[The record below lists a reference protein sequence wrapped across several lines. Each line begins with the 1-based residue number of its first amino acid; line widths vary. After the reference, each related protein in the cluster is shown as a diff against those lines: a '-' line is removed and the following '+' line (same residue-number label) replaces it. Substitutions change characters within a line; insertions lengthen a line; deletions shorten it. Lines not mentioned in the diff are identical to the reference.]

1 VDSYSIGL
9 SGLSAAQKC
18 LEVAGN
24 NIANAAT
31 EGYHKQRVLLNPAYS
46 SQVGSLVLGGG
57 VEVADITRLIDTLL
71 EEEILRQN
79 SILEQA
85 SQELSTLR
93 TVESAFG
100 EFSGGNSLSAAMDEF
115 FNALQ
120 DLSAHPG
127 EIIWQKQVVSTA
139 EALAG
144 QFRTM
149 RDFLGKLENQITL
162 EVKNTVEQINTLASQ
177 IGDLNNRIQTMEIGG
192 GKANNLR
199 DQRDQYITELSKL
212 IDIQTVSREYG
223 VVDVFAGGLPLVI
236 DTTVIGL
243 ETGLDGNGDL
253 GVAIAGRDNYSP
265 NVEGGRLG
273 GLLSLK
279 NELVGDIREDIDN
292 LAGAMI
298 QKVNQYHVQGV
309 GSEGS
314 FTELTGWRMMSEN
327 LADFEPPVNDGSI
340 YIRLIYTDPDTGE
353 QTITRSPRIDVDAST
368 DTLATIAEKINAIDG
383 LSASVVSSKLHIQA
397 DTDYK
402 FDFLPAVLPEP
413 EPTDSNLTGT
423 TPPDISISGIYTGT
437 INKTFIYR
445 VIGSGDV
452 GNGTLQLEV
461 RNGFEPTNSN
471 LTGTTPPDI
480 SISGIY
486 TGIINQTFTCR
497 VIGSGDVGNGTLQLE
512 VRNGDDEVVTTLN
525 IGSGYAAGDNLDIGD
540 GVKVSLGTG
549 DLNDGDSFE
558 IDVDDEVVTT
568 LNIGSGYAAGDNLNM
583 SDGIKVS
590 LGTGDLNDGDSFE
603 IDVFADT
610 DTSEVLSAA
619 GINPFFSG
627 NSASNMAVCS
637 DITSTPGRIAT
648 ALGAN
653 MTDNTNILRMAG
665 LRDEDISSLEDMTA
679 GEFYHQLVTN
689 VGQNISIKQMR
700 QDNSEVIVQNLT
712 NQRDELSGIDINEEA
727 ARLLAIE
734 QMFQAMAKFMT
745 AVQSSILAIMDIM

>member
-1 VDSYSIGL
+1 MDSYSIGL

-525 IGSGYAAGDNLDIGD
+525 IGSGYAAGDNL
-540 GVKVSLGTG
+540 
-549 DLNDGDSFE
+549 
-558 IDVDDEVVTT
+558 
-568 LNIGSGYAAGDNLNM
+568 NM

-745 AVQSSILAIMDIM
+745 VVQSSLLAIMDIM

>member
-1 VDSYSIGL
+1 
-9 SGLSAAQKC
+9 
-18 LEVAGN
+18 
-24 NIANAAT
+24 
-31 EGYHKQRVLLNPAYS
+31 LNPAYS

-57 VEVADITRLIDTLL
+57 VEVANITRLIDTLL

-100 EFSGGNSLSAAMDEF
+100 EFSGGNSLSAAMDKF

-397 DTDYK
+397 DTDYN
-402 FDFLPAVLPEP
+402 FDFLPAVLS
-413 EPTDSNLTGT
+413 EPTD
-423 TPPDISISGIYTGT
+423 
-437 INKTFIYR
+437 
-445 VIGSGDV
+445 
-452 GNGTLQLEV
+452 
-461 RNGFEPTNSN
+461 SN

-540 GVKVSLGTG
+540 GIKVSLGTG

>member
-1 VDSYSIGL
+1 MDSYSIGL

-525 IGSGYAAGDNLDIGD
+525 IGSGYAAGDNL
-540 GVKVSLGTG
+540 
-549 DLNDGDSFE
+549 
-558 IDVDDEVVTT
+558 
-568 LNIGSGYAAGDNLNM
+568 NIG
-583 SDGIKVS
+583 DGIKVS

-619 GINPFFSG
+619 GINTFFSG
-627 NSASNMAVCS
+627 NRASNMAVCS
-637 DITSTPGRIAT
+637 DITSTPGRVAT
-648 ALGAN
+648 ALGAD
-653 MTDNTNILRMAG
+653 MTDNANVLRMAG
-665 LRDEDISSLEDMTA
+665 LRDEAIGSLGDMTA
-679 GEFYHQLVTN
+679 GEFYRQLVTN
-689 VGQNISIKQMR
+689 VGQEISVKQMR

-712 NQRDELSGIDINEEA
+712 NQQSELSGVDINDEA
-727 ARLLAIE
+727 ARMLVIQ
-734 QMFQAMAKFMT
+734 QMFQAMAKYMT
-745 AVQSSILAIMDIM
+745 TVQSSMLSIMDII